1 MMWEG
6 PKFKEHGVW
15 GPHDVKNISYRTLR
29 FVIISHIS
37 DDAAVNLVTKLQ
49 KLINNSSFSYYYL
62 KNSYSE
68 PDD

>member
-15 GPHDVKNISYRTLR
+15 GPHDVKNISHWTLR
-29 FVIISHIS
+29 FVIISHFS
-37 DDAAVNLVTKLQ
+37 DDLVVDLDSKLQ
-49 KLINNSSFSYYYL
+49 KLINNSSFSHYYL

-68 PDD
+68 PDE